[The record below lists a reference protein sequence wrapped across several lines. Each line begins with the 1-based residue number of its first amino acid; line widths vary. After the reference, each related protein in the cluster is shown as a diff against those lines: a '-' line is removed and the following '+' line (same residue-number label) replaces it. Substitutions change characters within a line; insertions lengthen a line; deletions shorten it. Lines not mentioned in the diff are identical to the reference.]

1 MAKTLNMVKKPCQQ
15 RSRDSL
21 ERILKA
27 AEGLITSKGFE
38 ALTIA
43 EVVRRSRTSVGTV
56 YARFPDKDALL
67 HALHERVIMRDLEDF
82 KEQLAAVDWDSCS
95 LEETVRRLADIK
107 RAQAKG
113 KEKLYEA
120 FVVKGATDASLR
132 AEGYRVKG
140 QNEDL
145 EVEIL
150 MGHADEIGHED
161 PEEAIRIAS
170 RLWQAAKEEMVQRS
184 KSGVPA
190 PGGVRQDI
198 LMERF
203 DDVVI
208 AYLKNPSRECG

>member
-1 MAKTLNMVKKPCQQ
+1 MVKKPCQQ

-21 ERILKA
+21 ERILRA
-27 AEGLITSKGFE
+27 AESLISSKGYE

-43 EVVRRSRTSVGTV
+43 GVVRRSRTSVGTV

-67 HALHERVIMRDLEDF
+67 HAVHERVIMRDLENF
-82 KEQLAAVDWDSCS
+82 RRELAEVEWEALS
-95 LEETVRRLADIK
+95 LEEAVRKLAGIK
-107 RAQAKG
+107 RAQAAG

-120 FVVKGATDASLR
+120 FVVRGATDASLR

-140 QNEDL
+140 ENEDL

-150 MGHADEIGHED
+150 MKHADEIGHED
-161 PEEAIRIAS
+161 PEEAIRISS

-198 LMERF
+198 LMERL
-203 DDVVI
+203 DQVVI
-208 AYLKNPSRECG
+208 AYLKNTSRSCGQDGTLP